1 MALANLNI
9 NWLMKNQ
16 KEKERF
22 YMIKNQYKKIAVYS
36 LICTFPYQMANEN
49 YANHKERKRFALGAS
64 FLYE

>member
-1 MALANLNI
+1 
-9 NWLMKNQ
+9 
-16 KEKERF
+16 
-22 YMIKNQYKKIAVYS
+22 MIKNQYKKIAVYS